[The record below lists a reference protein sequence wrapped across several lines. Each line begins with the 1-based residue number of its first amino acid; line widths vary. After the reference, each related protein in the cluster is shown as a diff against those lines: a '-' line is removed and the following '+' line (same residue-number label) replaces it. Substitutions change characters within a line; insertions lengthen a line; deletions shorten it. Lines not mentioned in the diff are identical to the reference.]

1 MVHQW
6 VTQGTKGS
14 IDNTR
19 RPGRGSMM
27 RPTINE
33 ESDCLR
39 KKNLQRRHCYFN
51 KQIYCTVLQQLPS
64 TSHIK
69 TDGAVGEKRGAVPTI
84 FPELGAA
91 SN

>member
-6 VTQGTKGS
+6 VTQGTNGS
-14 IDNTR
+14 IDNAW

-39 KKNLQRRHCYFN
+39 KKNLRRRGG
-51 KQIYCTVLQQLPS
+51 
-64 TSHIK
+64 
-69 TDGAVGEKRGAVPTI
+69 GAVLDGTGVVVE
-84 FPELGAA
+84 ELVLSALHLIMHKDMRIYI
-91 SN
+91 

>member
-6 VTQGTKGS
+6 VTQGTKRS
-14 IDNTR
+14 IDNAR

-39 KKNLQRRHCYFN
+39 KKNLQRRYLQSL
-51 KQIYCTVLQQLPS
+51 KGQLQTKIYT
-64 TSHIK
+64 
-69 TDGAVGEKRGAVPTI
+69 
-84 FPELGAA
+84 
-91 SN
+91 

>member
-6 VTQGTKGS
+6 VTKRS
-14 IDNTR
+14 INNAR

-39 KKNLQRRHCYFN
+39 KKNLRRRSRTAETQKPAYKRTSGLRTTSLKFR
-51 KQIYCTVLQQLPS
+51 QLTP
-64 TSHIK
+64 
-69 TDGAVGEKRGAVPTI
+69 
-84 FPELGAA
+84 
-91 SN
+91 

>member
-39 KKNLQRRHCYFN
+39 KKNLRRLLGLVVKTTCCVMYHCG
-51 KQIYCTVLQQLPS
+51 S
-64 TSHIK
+64 S
-69 TDGAVGEKRGAVPTI
+69 PT
-84 FPELGAA
+84 
-91 SN
+91 